1 LIRYKFVKAIIKSR
15 KRFTYESAKEVLDE
29 KLESPLLPDLKLL
42 VELALIL
49 KKQRKER
56 GSVELSMPEIRLK
69 LDKKGN
75 PTGYTRID
83 YDITHQMVEE
93 FMLKA
98 NELVAKE
105 LIERGKD
112 GIFRIHEEPNEESMK
127 EFYSYARL
135 MGFKVPAE
143 PKDSDLVE
151 LFEMAQKSPLLEQ
164 LAIRFIRSMKLA
176 VYSEKNVGHYG
187 LALEN
192 YTHFTSPIRRYSDL
206 VVHRLIFDEKY
217 EPDLKLISLWCTEQE
232 RKSFKAEMSL
242 IKLKKLRYLE
252 NITQNKNDKIFS
264 VHVTNVKSMG
274 IFFDL
279 DFIGFEGFIHVSNL
293 GREYYH
299 YDDKKRLFKGDSS
312 GKTFHIGKPIQ
323 VMLESIDLVLGE
335 CSWTLLN

>member
-1 LIRYKFVKAIIKSR
+1 
-15 KRFTYESAKEVLDE
+15 
-29 KLESPLLPDLKLL
+29 
-42 VELALIL
+42 
-49 KKQRKER
+49 
-56 GSVELSMPEIRLK
+56 
-69 LDKKGN
+69 
-75 PTGYTRID
+75 
-83 YDITHQMVEE
+83 
-93 FMLKA
+93 
-98 NELVAKE
+98 
-105 LIERGKD
+105 
-112 GIFRIHEEPNEESMK
+112 
-127 EFYSYARL
+127 
-135 MGFKVPAE
+135 
-143 PKDSDLVE
+143 
-151 LFEMAQKSPLLEQ
+151 MAQKSPLLEQ